1 MQAQS
6 QPEVYKHS
14 RRVARAFD
22 LAGITN
28 TEELQ
33 RVSLRDSGREA
44 SVVRATAA
52 KRAVRKSAKAVCLRL
67 QFTVIVEPD
76 SGSFH
81 AFCPAFK
88 GLHVD
93 GKTENEALRNAAKAA
108 QVYIDSLA
116 ANGEPLPIGPDCTLD
131 REEQIPTVPPG
142 AFLRHLELQWPS
154 HSTSGIS

>member
-1 MQAQS
+1 
-6 QPEVYKHS
+6 VNHK
-14 RRVARAFD
+14 
-22 LAGITN
+22 
-28 TEELQ
+28 
-33 RVSLRDSGREA
+33 SLGKEA

-52 KRAVRKSAKAVCLRL
+52 KRAVRKPAKAVRLRL
-67 QFTVIVEPD
+67 KFTVIVEPD
-76 SGSFH
+76 NDSFH

-93 GKTENEALRNAAKAA
+93 GKTENEALRNATKAA
-108 QVYIDSLA
+108 RVYVDSLA
-116 ANGEPLPIGPDCTLD
+116 AHGEPLPIGPDCTSD